1 MDDIA
6 RARRDAFLRKLA
18 SPPAVMGILNVTPD
32 SFSDGGRFAGIE
44 AAVAQAHAMVAA
56 GCDVVDVGGESTRP
70 DAVPVSAAD
79 EGARIE
85 PVLARLASE
94 LAVPISIDTYKA
106 AIAARAAALG
116 AVIVNDVWG
125 LQKDPAM
132 AETVAAAQ
140 TALVIMHNRT
150 EKDAAIDIVAD
161 MERYFDRSL
170 ALAAK
175 AGIPEQRIVLDP
187 GIGFGKTSRQNGA
200 AFAHIA
206 KLKAR
211 GFPILVGVSR
221 KRFLGSDGPPVDT
234 LAGTIAANLAA
245 AAAGASI
252 FRVHDVAEHVAALKT
267 FFALSD
273 AAAQQI
279 QTSS

>member
-6 RARRDAFLRKLA
+6 RAKRDAFLCKLA
-18 SPPAVMGILNVTPD
+18 SPPVVMGILNVTPD
-32 SFSDGGRFAGIE
+32 SFSDGGRFAGLE
-44 AAVAQAHAMVAA
+44 AAVVHAHAMVAA

-70 DAVPVSAAD
+70 GAAAVSAAD
-79 EGARIE
+79 EGARVE

-94 LAVPISIDTYKA
+94 LAVPVSIDTYKA
-106 AIAARAAALG
+106 SVAARAAALG

-140 TALVIMHNRT
+140 TALVIMHNRI
-150 EKDAAIDIVAD
+150 EKDAALDIVAD

-170 ALAAK
+170 ALAVK
-175 AGIPEQRIVLDP
+175 AGVPEQRIVLDP
-187 GIGFGKTSRQNGA
+187 GIGFGKTSRQNHA

-206 KLKAR
+206 KLKER
-211 GFPILVGVSR
+211 GFPILIGTSR
-221 KRFLGSDGPPVDT
+221 KKFLGSDGPPVGS

-245 AAAGASI
+245 AAAGASV

-267 FFALSD
+267 FFTLRS
-273 AAAQQI
+273 AATQQTK
-279 QTSS
+279 TSS